1 MEARDG
7 LPESLMNACL
17 ILEALDELRKLYNY
31 RVLEYIQVDM
41 NLEIMVSVTRPGL
54 RYLRANGL
62 LAYLAGS

>member
-31 RVLEYIQVDM
+31 RVVECIRVDM
-41 NLEIMVSVTRPGL
+41 NLQIMVFGTR
-54 RYLRANGL
+54 
-62 LAYLAGS
+62 